1 MQFRD
6 HQNSRRFLILFVS
19 TGVFIIVTGAIA
31 AAGWFLKIGAF
42 TSVFPEYT
50 PMKFNTA
57 LCFVISGTCFL
68 LLIKHNTS
76 FLNTLFKLLTILF
89 GAYAIVSFSQ
99 DVFHWSA
106 GIDQLFVADYNS
118 NAQKLPFPGRMSPST
133 SLCFGLLAISFLGID
148 SKERAYRN
156 IAQYLLHTI
165 TLIAFISFVGY
176 LFKVPF
182 TFKFSFFS
190 TMALN
195 TACAFLLLSIVGSL
209 INYDLGFTDLFTGKG
224 IGNIVARKLFPGMI
238 ISLIVLGYISIE
250 LQRKNYITAEFGI
263 ILSTISFSIIG
274 LFLIRNTLKEMNR
287 LDLKRTEAENETRL
301 LNKNLEDIIKQ
312 RTIDLEHSNDRF
324 IKIFNSNPTCIAIT
338 RLDNGEYTDVNPA
351 LLKML
356 KYSRG
361 EIIGHTASELSI
373 ISAEYRQFMVDSLNK
388 NGLMRDADVVLKDK
402 NNHDRHCILSAEMLE
417 NDGHKYLM
425 SFVYDIT
432 DIKIVENNLKDTKK
446 KLEILTD
453 KLTNQNKQLLNFAHI
468 TSHNLRSPVSNLS
481 LLVQF
486 YKEST
491 SEKEKDELWGSFET
505 VVGHLTGTLD
515 ELLETLN
522 IQEDTA
528 KESQNLSFE
537 KTFNAI
543 KEILIGQII
552 DTKAVITTDFS
563 KATHIFYPKVYLESI
578 MLNLI
583 SNAIKYR
590 SPGRPP
596 EIVIASDNINGQIT
610 LSVQDNGLGIDMD
623 KHGENLFGLRKTF
636 HRNADAKGL
645 GLFITKTQIEAMD
658 GEISAQSTVG
668 DGTSFN
674 IIFNKMVG

>member
-6 HQNSRRFLILFVS
+6 SHPPKRLLALFIS
-19 TGVFIIVTGAIA
+19 TGVFIIATGVIA
-31 AAGWFLKIGAF
+31 TAGWVFKIGSF
-42 TSVFPEYT
+42 TSVFPAYT
-50 PMKFNTA
+50 TMKFNTA
-57 LCFVISGTCFL
+57 LCFVIAGVSFL
-68 LLIKHNTS
+68 LLIKHNIP
-76 FLNTLFKLLTILF
+76 FLKTLFRLLTVLF
-89 GAYAIVSFSQ
+89 GAVAIVSCSQ

-106 GIDQLFVADYNS
+106 GIDQLFVIDYNS
-118 NAQKLPFPGRMSPST
+118 SAQKIPFPGRMSPST

-148 SKERAYRN
+148 LKGCTYRK
-156 IAQYLLHTI
+156 IAQYFLHII
-165 TLIAFISFVGY
+165 TLIAFISLIGY

-182 TFKFSFFS
+182 TSKFSFYS

-195 TACAFLLLSIVGSL
+195 TASAFLLLSIMASL
-209 INYDLGFTDLFTGKG
+209 INYDLGFTGLFTGKK

-250 LQRKNYITAEFGI
+250 LQRKNYITTEFGI
-263 ILSTISFSIIG
+263 ILSTISFLIIG
-274 LFLIRNTLKEMNR
+274 LFLMKGTIKEMNR
-287 LDLKRTEAENETRL
+287 LDLERTEAENETLL
-301 LNKNLEDIIKQ
+301 LNKNLEDIVRQ

-324 IKIFNSNPTCIAIT
+324 RKIFDSNPTCIALT
-338 RLDNGEYTDVNPA
+338 RLDNGQYTDVNPA

-356 KYSRG
+356 KYSR
-361 EIIGHTASELSI
+361 EEMIGHTASELSI
-373 ISAEYRQFMVDSLNK
+373 ITPEYRKFMVDSVNR
-388 NGLMRDADVVLKDK
+388 NGSMINTDVVLKDK

-417 NDGHKYLM
+417 NDGQKYLM
-425 SFVYDIT
+425 SFVYDVT
-432 DIKIVENNLKDTKK
+432 DLKIVENNLKDTKK

-453 KLTNQNKQLLNFAHI
+453 KLTDQNKQLLNFAHI

-491 SEKEKDELWGSFET
+491 SEKEKDDLWGSFET

-522 IQEDTA
+522 IQEGAA
-528 KESQNLSFE
+528 KESHNLSFE

-552 DTKAVITTDFS
+552 DSKAVITTDFS
-563 KATHIFYPKVYLESI
+563 KAVHIFYPKVYLESI

-590 SPGRPP
+590 SPGRAP
-596 EIVIASDNINGQIT
+596 EIAIISDNINGQIT
-610 LSVQDNGLGIDMD
+610 LSVRDNGLGIDMD
-623 KHGENLFGLRKTF
+623 KHGGNLFGLRKTF

-645 GLFITKTQIEAMD
+645 GLFITKTQIEAMG

-668 DGTSFN
+668 NGTLFK
-674 IIFNKMVG
+674 IVFNKMVG